1 MPGMPNRTPGSCRKS
16 AKLTNRPSKTRAAT
30 VRERRPTRSKHLP
43 LLPCPQLAVGV
54 ALRID
59 LEFKYAC
66 HRIQRR
72 PLGVSRAVVNRPA
85 IADRAGR
92 QNLAHA
98 AAFPRGHA
106 AVRREHHPVSL
117 AIQTAVR
124 PRLRAVS
131 PNLVGVDAQNF
142 SGAFK

>member
-16 AKLTNRPSKTRAAT
+16 ATPTNRPRAGN
-30 VRERRPTRSKHLP
+30 RN

-54 ALRID
+54 ALSVD

-66 HRIQRR
+66 DRIQRR
-72 PLGVSRAVVNRPA
+72 PLGVRRVVVNRPA

-92 QNLAHA
+92 LNLADA
-98 AAFPRGHA
+98 AAFPGGHA

-117 AIQTAVR
+117 AVQTAVR
-124 PRLRAVS
+124 PWLRAVS
-131 PNLVGVDAQNF
+131 PNLVAVDAQSF
-142 SGAFK
+142 SGAFKCKLDREWNAFPPPT

>member
-16 AKLTNRPSKTRAAT
+16 AKPTNRPRA
-30 VRERRPTRSKHLP
+30 RNKNPRR

-66 HRIQRR
+66 DRIQRR

-92 QNLAHA
+92 QNLADA
-98 AAFPRGHA
+98 ATFPRGHA

-117 AIQTAVR
+117 AVQTAVR